1 MNSNAVNNNN
11 IVNLVQDDFKDMNI
25 DFSERFGVDCEYTS
39 IPKARSVAADFGKK
53 NGTLFLLLSAPMQRN
68 PNLLW
73 TASISVSISQ
83 EKRQQ
88 LKMSNQKMLLLVAPK
103 KMD

>member
-25 DFSERFGVDCEYTS
+25 EFSERFGVDCEYTS

-73 TASISVSISQ
+73 TASIS
-83 EKRQQ
+83 
-88 LKMSNQKMLLLVAPK
+88 MLLLVAPK